1 MSLNI
6 KRRTAYRGA
15 GKVDQESMTAAVI
28 IAVRERLERVRREQG
43 LSLVDRLLRL
53 LVIGPP
59 RNFVAGSDI
68 RPAMMQAQLA
78 H

>member
-1 MSLNI
+1 
-6 KRRTAYRGA
+6 
-15 GKVDQESMTAAVI
+15 MTAAVI
-28 IAVRERLERVRREQG
+28 IAVRERLDRVRREQG
-43 LSLVDRLLRL
+43 LSLVDRL